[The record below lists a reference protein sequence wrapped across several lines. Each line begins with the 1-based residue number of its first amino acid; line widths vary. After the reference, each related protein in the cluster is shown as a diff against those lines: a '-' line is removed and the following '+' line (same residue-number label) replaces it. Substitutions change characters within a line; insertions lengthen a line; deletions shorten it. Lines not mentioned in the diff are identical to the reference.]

1 MLPTVRSLSI
11 AGSLGR
17 AGPESRKWPP
27 GLRGRA
33 WPFARLRRDTLC
45 AGSHA
50 VYVWTQTG
58 HHSQTGNPLKV
69 HGWEEWDLGDDLKV
83 KASRGWFDAEEY
95 ARQAGTG

>member
-1 MLPTVRSLSI
+1 M
-11 AGSLGR
+11 
-17 AGPESRKWPP
+17 P
-27 GLRGRA
+27 GLSLVCDEIR
-33 WPFARLRRDTLC
+33 C

-50 VYVWTQTG
+50 VYIWTLTG